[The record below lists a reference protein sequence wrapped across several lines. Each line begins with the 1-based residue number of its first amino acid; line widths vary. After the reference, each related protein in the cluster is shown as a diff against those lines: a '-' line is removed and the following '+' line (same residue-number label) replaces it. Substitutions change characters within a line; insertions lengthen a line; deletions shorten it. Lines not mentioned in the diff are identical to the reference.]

1 MKRSE
6 TAVQLVR
13 QPIINLMSQDRK
25 FLKFKV
31 VTPVNGGIATQLSL
45 RLRDRIVPLVE
56 MMLKR
61 MPTDSIIGS

>member
-13 QPIINLMSQDRK
+13 QPIIDLMSQDRK